1 MDSVVFSCIQLFSQL
16 DKIGSNLEIYWGEIC
31 NWKKQNPNNSNS
43 LKLNQLSPT
52 EFPIGLSWSKM
63 LFQLEIQYSNINKLT
78 PTQSNS
84 FQLDFQLEWVGN
96 FGKGSRRVQCTCTC
110 TFVSWRGIRPNT
122 PISPYALYIHLYI
135 HIFVYILCKLLF
147 ILLVLSVLIYLFY
160 LIYFYS
166 FLRCLFGTLDCL
178 FFYVNLCKFCKFNVI
193 LPLATKLNVF
203 NKPWRI
209 IIIII
214 HRLYNVQPKQR
225 RTCTFSG
232 DRSSHHGD

>member
-1 MDSVVFSCIQLFSQL
+1 MR
-16 DKIGSNLEIYWGEIC
+16 G
-31 NWKKQNPNNSNS
+31 NPVEKREYKNNSYSVCLEKLNLWKRLNKNYFNKNS
-43 LKLNQLSPT
+43 LNKPS
-52 EFPIGLSWSKM
+52 
-63 LFQLEIQYSNINKLT
+63 IQSMNHALVDIMPACL
-78 PTQSNS
+78 
-84 FQLDFQLEWVGN
+84 LA
-96 FGKGSRRVQCTCTC
+96 RHACTVHVHAHAHVC
-110 TFVSWRGIRPNT
+110 V
-122 PISPYALYIHLYI
+122 YALSCRMRGRLYVDGWPLTI
-135 HIFVYILCKLLF
+135 RKLLF

-160 LIYFYS
+160 LIYFLLYYS

-203 NKPWRI
+203 NKPWI